1 MSEPYRDDFLK
12 YCLGARM
19 RTYLDQRC
27 RYCQNMTI
35 ELDGRRW
42 KPVPGATA
50 TAEEF
55 IAARSLIHEIH
66 QQARWSPWVMQDR
79 AASYD
84 AALKTL
90 EHWTCTDPS
99 LPGKTL
105 EEYEAEL
112 QQRLAETDAR
122 FLAAEAQAEQDRAE
136 RAKHYDR
143 DRAEVRLA

>member
-1 MSEPYRDDFLK
+1 
-12 YCLGARM
+12 
-19 RTYLDQRC
+19 
-27 RYCQNMTI
+27 MTI